1 MGVIYMGK
9 DIQMLVVKSK
19 VREYVKTLGEFNVA
33 GDFVEALNYK
43 VAKLLKAAAGR
54 TKANSRKTVS
64 AKDI

>member
-1 MGVIYMGK
+1 
-9 DIQMLVVKSK
+9 MLVVKSK

>member
-1 MGVIYMGK
+1 MGK
-9 DIQMLVVKSK
+9 VGMLIVKSK

-33 GDFVEALNYK
+33 GDFVDALNIQ
-43 VAKLLKAAAGR
+43 VAYLLKAAAGR

>member
-1 MGVIYMGK
+1 M
-9 DIQMLVVKSK
+9 QMLIVKSK

-33 GDFVEALNYK
+33 GDFVDALNIQ
-43 VAKLLKAAAGR
+43 VAHLLKSAAGR